1 MTDRAS
7 QLANDIIAVRD
18 ELYFLRERLNTAA
31 ARLGVLS
38 VEAENMIDALHE
50 EAENMIDAL
59 HDSIRRP
66 MGVVQESAEQFVGG
80 EELANAESRRGSHNE
95 TDSGGPTV
103 GSF

>member
-38 VEAENMIDALHE
+38 V